1 MLSFRDKRINL
12 FNLISYIVF
21 FLFFFL
27 LSLVIFF
34 ISFNVGN
41 KGISIQL
48 AGGGD
53 DGTFYYN
60 EVMRILSGDKSNL
73 TSVYPLILSVF
84 PKLFGVS
91 DYMVVYYRLFNV
103 LGVLLLL
110 LISVKTAKYTIS
122 NEIGK
127 QTNHL
132 RLGVLF
138 SCFYMF
144 YISFVIVAVFSI
156 YRDVWIYFFYILST
170 YCGLKLLR
178 KFSFIY
184 FFLLIISLASLYLF
198 REYAAFSYVLAFI
211 IFTINKSRF
220 FAGNKFRTLI
230 LAVISLGLYFT
241 FFLNYKVPILDMSLS
256 DALNYRL
263 YFIEKF
269 TSGSQLGINLTEGT
283 YLSFLKNYSLSF
295 FYNLLSPLPWQIRN
309 IQYLVIFLCESLP
322 LILILIFLLKKKEMI
337 KGNKELEFL
346 IIHATTWMA
355 LISIT
360 NDNIGAG
367 TRLRAIT
374 YILIV
379 IVFFVVRFVE
389 REKIARK
396 D

>member
-34 ISFNVGN
+34 ISFNAGN

-184 FFLLIISLASLYLF
+184 FFLLIISLISLYLF

-322 LILILIFLLKKKEMI
+322 LILILIFLLKKKELI

-346 IIHATTWMA
+346 IIHAITWMA